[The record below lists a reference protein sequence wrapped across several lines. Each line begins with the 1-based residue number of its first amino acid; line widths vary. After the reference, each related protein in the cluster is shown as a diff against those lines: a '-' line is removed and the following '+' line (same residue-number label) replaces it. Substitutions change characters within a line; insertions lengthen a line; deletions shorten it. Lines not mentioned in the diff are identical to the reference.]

1 MRLWSF
7 DRLGAIASVG
17 FNIHQDGSKFV
28 SAVLGFLLMNDEQ
41 LGFDPTIIKI
51 KDKGTETR
59 YVDIQRGNCTERLVL
74 DRVITCA
81 HCVVG
86 RATTCW
92 KAYRDGNKSGPPLV
106 IKDSWQYLKLGEE
119 GKLLREA
126 AESGVVNVARYYHH
140 ETVRVGKE
148 DDTVFGNV
156 RQGLDV
162 TKATKIKGGPMQPVR
177 SLSQKDQGL
186 DVTKATKIKGGP
198 MQPVRSLSQK
208 DQGST
213 AIAGQKRASGDT
225 DALMPLPKRAR
236 PEAHEDR
243 VHRRVIVQDYGR
255 PIYMASS
262 PTMLLKALE
271 HCIAGYESL
280 HTEAEML

>member
-17 FNIHQDGSKFV
+17 FNINQDGSKFV

-177 SLSQKDQGL
+177 SLSQKDQG
-186 DVTKATKIKGGP
+186 
-198 MQPVRSLSQK
+198 
-208 DQGST
+208 ST